1 MVRAMKLDTKQVA
14 ALLGVSPST
23 VQVWRHRGCGPKFTY
38 SKARVVYSERTV
50 RAFLKRMKKQTL
62 ADACKARKVLPAA
75 VMASLV
81 DTQSVF
87 DDFSMEPADPEMDA
101 AGG

>member
-1 MVRAMKLDTKQVA
+1 
-14 ALLGVSPST
+14 
-23 VQVWRHRGCGPKFTY
+23 
-38 SKARVVYSERTV
+38 
-50 RAFLKRMKKQTL
+50 MKKQTL

-75 VMASLV
+75 VMASPV
-81 DTQSVF
+81 DTQCVF

>member
-1 MVRAMKLDTKQVA
+1 MKLNTKQVA
-14 ALLGVSPST
+14 EMLGVSPST
-23 VQVWRHRGCGPKFTY
+23 VQCWRHRGQGPKFTY
-38 SKARVVYSERTV
+38 HKARVVYSERTV